1 MRRRALLIS
10 LAIIVLLGA
19 VGVFVLNNAFSL
31 LLTQE
36 FSISNATDEQSDQK
50 KQQAEDMVQSDKQVE
65 VNTVDTDEAVDKNIE
80 ESKQTPDVKQEAENK
95 PVIKSPSQSADKQ
108 TDVSSEKGPQ
118 QSKPTQIK
126 ENTPSVQPAQ
136 KPLPV
141 EKVVVDETKMKEI
154 EKKVSFTDKSKALS
168 IVLGSLTK
176 EDYKRLLEMSKDG
189 VTQQEKREA
198 KEILSKR
205 LTEEKKQQLKELYD
219 KYDELLLQ

>member
-10 LAIIVLLGA
+10 LAMIVLLGA

-50 KQQAEDMVQSDKQVE
+50 KQQAEDMVQSDKKVE

-95 PVIKSPSQSADKQ
+95 PAIKSPSQSADKQ
-108 TDVSSEKGPQ
+108 TDVSSEKEPQ